1 MARLKVSVDLLL
13 HEIFG
18 RHGEIV
24 YLDDAVFDPTDRSLV
39 IDIHGPNIPQCEEVN
54 CEITKHREITFKFY
68 DNAPEPVVGE
78 EQSTDQQAG
87 DPDLDIP
94 EADEEWFKKAQLRV
108 PDKE

>member
-68 DNAPEPVVGE
+68 DNTPEPVVGRPA
-78 EQSTDQQAG
+78 EQPAD

-94 EADEEWFKKAQLRV
+94 EADEEWFKKARLRV
-108 PDKE
+108 PNKE